1 MFRRMKTASPARAVL
16 LAAAALAVLASFGLH
31 PEPLSKD
38 QLFTH
43 RGLASAH
50 ADRAPHACPAC
61 LTHGA
66 ALAPPSSELPAR
78 AAIAVS
84 GPPPLEILPPGRLA
98 GRDLS
103 GRSPPDRS

>member
-1 MFRRMKTASPARAVL
+1 MFRRWKSAPCARATL
-16 LAAAALAVLASFGLH
+16 LAAGALAVLASFGLH
-31 PEPLSKD
+31 PEPLGDD
-38 QLFTH
+38 QVAAH

-50 ADRAPHACPAC
+50 ADKASHACPAC

-66 ALAPPSSELPAR
+66 ALVPPLSRLPAR
-78 AAIAVS
+78 AAIAAPEPS
-84 GPPPLEILPPGRLA
+84 PLVVVPPGRLA

>member
-1 MFRRMKTASPARAVL
+1 MFRQMRTAPSVRAAL
-16 LAAAALAVLASFGLH
+16 LAAGALAVLASFGLH
-31 PEPLSKD
+31 PERLGDD
-38 QLFTH
+38 QLAAH

-50 ADRAPHACPAC
+50 ADKAPHACPAC

-66 ALAPPSSELPAR
+66 ALAPRLSELPAR
-78 AAIAVS
+78 AAVFAPAL
-84 GPPPLEILPPGRLA
+84 PPPDVLPPGRLA